1 MNFFFMKTCRL
12 TICQS
17 RIRDDMIADS
27 TEQLSK
33 LGNVTLLTYLVTT
46 RIITRVAI
54 FLAIGFTAF
63 CMLIHWYVRVMSA
76 CTKHLPKVDICEN
89 IDYYWPCEACENSI
103 TDIKE
108 LFGHL

>member
-1 MNFFFMKTCRL
+1 MKTCRL
-12 TICQS
+12 TICRS